1 MDILVAGRDR
11 SIHLD
16 GIDCTIGIGKN
27 TGNIGVHENPTIP
40 RLRIVCQRGDQICR
54 CAAKAV
60 PGDEKGARLIIQVLM
75 SIGILLHGLPD
86 LFLKVL
92 HIVIGHIAQEFSVRL
107 RKVIADKLSINHGAP
122 DNDEHEIHLFAVQPD
137 RKVGDAESIF
147 TAVIEVFD
155 ICIFNTQLVEE
166 LADLLLPSAG
176 RHTEHR
182 TKRRQFIVVHI
193 GGFLK
198 QAFFEIHG
206 CTAIADRGS
215 RRLLILPAPH
225 IRYPHIVS
233 VRPPAIRVIHDN
245 PIALQMIVDR
255 TDAILEGLR
264 GSVAVLF
271 APNEITLSIAAA
283 FIGKHICTAHLDIV

>member
-1 MDILVAGRDR
+1 M
-11 SIHLD
+11 
-16 GIDCTIGIGKN
+16 
-27 TGNIGVHENPTIP
+27 
-40 RLRIVCQRGDQICR
+40 
-54 CAAKAV
+54 
-60 PGDEKGARLIIQVLM
+60 
-75 SIGILLHGLPD
+75 
-86 LFLKVL
+86 
-92 HIVIGHIAQEFSVRL
+92 
-107 RKVIADKLSINHGAP
+107 IADKLSINHGAP

-198 QAFFEIHG
+198 QALFEIYSCSG
-206 CTAIADRGS
+206 ITDRNPC
-215 RRLLILPAPH
+215 LLLFRITMLS
-225 IRYPHIVS
+225 IRNPHIVS